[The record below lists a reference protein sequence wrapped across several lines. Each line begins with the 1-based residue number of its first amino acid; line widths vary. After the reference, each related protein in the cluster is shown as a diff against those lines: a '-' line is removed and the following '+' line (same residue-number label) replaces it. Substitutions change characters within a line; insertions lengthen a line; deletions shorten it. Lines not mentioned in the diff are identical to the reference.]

1 MENNS
6 KIITKAGILYHEPL
20 RIYKKEINI
29 LEEKLKV
36 KLADDFK
43 KINAQVGYE
52 NSSFFEFASFPD
64 GVIEYTED
72 FRKHGLLHRYVILSD
87 NGDIGYIL
95 METQDLAYKPSPII
109 WADHA
114 DIYNICNKGTIEYEP
129 TIWPSFTDFFEY
141 LVEQEEK
148 NYIQMVD

>member
-1 MENNS
+1 MGNNS
-6 KIITKAGILYHEPL
+6 RVITKASSLYHEPL
-20 RIYKKEINI
+20 KIYRKEINI

-43 KINAQVGYE
+43 KINTQIGYE

-72 FRKHGLLHRYVILSD
+72 FRKRGLPHRYIILSD

-95 METQDLAYKPSPII
+95 METQDSPKKPSPVI
-109 WADHA
+109 WCDAADM
-114 DIYNICNKGTIEYEP
+114 YNLCNKGTIEYEP
-129 TIWPSFTDFFEY
+129 IIWPSFTDFFEY
-141 LVEQEEK
+141 LVMQEEK
-148 NYIQMVD
+148 KLREDS